1 MVRGEGRQ
9 REMGEERH
17 GDCGNVSLKGGGGDK
32 EEEGDRVIEI
42 AEKEI

>member
-1 MVRGEGRQ
+1 MQRGEGRQ

-17 GDCGNVSLKGGGGDK
+17 GDCGNVSLKGGGDK